1 MRDEQWIVEF
11 NSNGDT
17 TTELAQNW
25 VTNVKDE
32 LSKLAET
39 RSVESM
45 RWEKQSI
52 YRIPRSVKDLCSGAY
67 QPQTVSIGPYHHG
80 DEQLQS
86 MEEHKHRAL
95 LVFLKRSKKPLRC
108 YLNALFPAIE
118 DLKHAYH
125 HLDLNWKHDTE
136 AFLRLM
142 IVDGCFILEIMRT
155 AIASPE
161 SIQKMD
167 YANNDP
173 IFSNHGTLYIVPYL
187 KRDMLMLENQ
197 IPLLALAILFA
208 AEDDNLVVNGLSKH
222 DQLSVLILN
231 FFSHPHDADK
241 IHEYGKCL
249 HILELCRRS
258 MLMRLSCQKA
268 KPKKRWLDCLPSGGL
283 KKGDVYIR
291 SAMELTEAGIQFKK
305 SKTRNLNDISFQG
318 GVLKLPHI
326 MVDDALESQYLNMI
340 AFERFHVGA
349 GNEVTS
355 FVFFMDGIIDSARDV
370 GLLHSCG
377 IIQNALGSDKAVAN
391 LFNSLSR
398 DVSLD
403 PDSNL
408 AILHEKV
415 SEYCGKP
422 LPRWMAYAKHNYFTN
437 PWVGLSIVA
446 AIFLFALTGIQTVYT
461 VLGYYHSK

>member
-1 MRDEQWIVEF
+1 MRDSQWIVEF
-11 NSNGDT
+11 NDT
-17 TTELAQNW
+17 TAELAHNW
-25 VTNVKDE
+25 ATNVNND
-32 LSKLAET
+32 LSKLAEA

-45 RWEKQSI
+45 QWAKHSI
-52 YRIPRSVKDLCSGAY
+52 YRIPRSVKELCSGAY

-80 DEQLQS
+80 DHHLQS
-86 MEEHKHRAL
+86 MEQHKHRAL
-95 LVFLKRSKKPLRC
+95 LTFLERSKKPLRC
-108 YLNALFPAIE
+108 YLDALSPVVE

-125 HLDLNWKHDTE
+125 HLDPVWMDDTE

-155 AIASPE
+155 AE
-161 SIQKMD
+161 SVEKMG
-167 YANNDP
+167 YARNDP
-173 IFSNHGTLYIVPYL
+173 VFSSHGALYFVPYL

-208 AEDDNLVVNGLSKH
+208 TEDDNLLVNGLSK
-222 DQLSVLILN
+222 LSMLILN
-231 FFSHPHDADK
+231 FFSHPHDAEK

-258 MLMRLSCQKA
+258 MLMRLSCQKT
-268 KPKKRWLDCLPSGGL
+268 KNPMKSWPFDSECFPSGGAL

-291 SAMELTEAGIQFKK
+291 SAMELTEAGIRFKK
-305 SKTRNLNDISFQG
+305 SKTRSLNDISFQG

-326 MVDDALESQYLNMI
+326 MVDDALESEYLNMI

-355 FVFFMDGIIDSARDV
+355 FVFFMDRIIDSARDV

-403 PDSNL
+403 PESSL
-408 AILHEKV
+408 AILHQKV
-415 SEYCGKP
+415 AEYCGKP

>member
-1 MRDEQWIVEF
+1 MRDSQWIVEF
-11 NSNGDT
+11 NDT
-17 TTELAQNW
+17 TTESAQNW
-25 VTNVKDE
+25 ATNVKND

-45 RWEKQSI
+45 QWAKQSI

-67 QPQTVSIGPYHHG
+67 QPQTVSIGLYHHG
-80 DEQLQS
+80 DPHLQS
-86 MEEHKHRAL
+86 MERHKHRAL
-95 LVFLKRSKKPLRC
+95 LTFLERSKKPLRC
-108 YLNALFPAIE
+108 YLDALSPAAQ
-118 DLKHAYH
+118 DLRHAYH
-125 HLDLNWKHDTE
+125 HLEPVWKGDTE
-136 AFLRLM
+136 AFLRVM

-155 AIASPE
+155 ATAAPE
-161 SIQKMD
+161 SVEKMG
-167 YANNDP
+167 YVRNDP
-173 IFSNHGTLYIVPYL
+173 VFSSHGALYFVPYI

-197 IPLLALAILFA
+197 IPLLALAILFV
-208 AEDDNLVVNGLSKH
+208 AEDDNLLVNGLSK
-222 DQLSVLILN
+222 LSMLILN
-231 FFSHPHDADK
+231 FFSHPHDANK

-249 HILELCRRS
+249 HILDLCRQS

-268 KPKKRWLDCLPSGGL
+268 NKPKNRWRFDSDCLPSTGVL

-291 SAMELTEAGIQFKK
+291 SAMELTEAGIQFKQ
-305 SKTRNLNDISFQG
+305 SRTRSLNDISFQG
-318 GVLKLPHI
+318 GVLRLPQI
-326 MVDDALESQYLNMI
+326 MVDDALESEYLNMI

-349 GNEVTS
+349 GSEVTS

-370 GLLHSCG
+370 GLLHSRG
-377 IIQNALGSDKAVAN
+377 IIQNALGSDKAVAD

-403 PDSNL
+403 PESSL
-408 AILHEKV
+408 AVLHQKV
-415 SEYCGKP
+415 VEYCGKP